1 MPQLK
6 AVKTIVRAKKP
17 GQRKTAEGPAR
28 PPETETIEKGQT
40 FDASGEEREQ
50 LLADGFAVE
59 GEDTPV
65 SQPSQ
70 VIHTTGFDPQNTK
83 DPEGAEAT
91 AFSTPDRLDSDE
103 QKPGQKKGTRKPKP
117 GDEDDG
123 SDLV

>member
-1 MPQLK
+1 MAQLK

-40 FDASGEEREQ
+40 FDADGEEAEQ
-50 LLADGFAVE
+50 LLSNGFAVE

-70 VIHTTGFDPQNTK
+70 VIHTTGFEPANTK

-103 QKPGQKKGTRKPKP
+103 QKPGQKKPGKRQKPE
-117 GDEDDG
+117 EDDG
-123 SDLV
+123 SELV